1 MQERSNE
8 CHLFFVYMA
17 AKLITLPQLKNIFQ
31 RLCHANITLQHYSAS
46 RRPTPLS
53 EVARITKPWVAV
65 ADEGSTL

>member
-1 MQERSNE
+1 MNVISFRIYGRKVNNIAS
-8 CHLFFVYMA
+8 
-17 AKLITLPQLKNIFQ
+17 AKKYFQ